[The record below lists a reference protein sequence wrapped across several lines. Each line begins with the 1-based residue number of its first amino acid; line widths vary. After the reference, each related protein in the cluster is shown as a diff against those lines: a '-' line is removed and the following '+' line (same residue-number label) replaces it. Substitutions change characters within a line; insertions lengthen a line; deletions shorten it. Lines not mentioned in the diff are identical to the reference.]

1 MRSNDPKK
9 ASKWTCAQCGVS
21 VSHIDG
27 EPTPFPSTW
36 DSSAE
41 GLHCL
46 GCRRERAA
54 DAGLESAAGDSPV
67 AVRAQ
72 LRRTALI
79 EFEVSRKPDHTDGA
93 IAKACRTSVSTVAK
107 ARSRLQLPDPP
118 TPSSGTRAKHRAPAG
133 R

>member
-1 MRSNDPKK
+1 MRWNDPKK

-21 VSHIDG
+21 VSRIDG
-27 EPTPFPSTW
+27 EPTPFPATW
-36 DSSAE
+36 ASSAE

-54 DAGLESAAGDSPV
+54 DAGVEAAGDSPV
-67 AVRAQ
+67 AVRAK

-79 EFEVSRKPDHTDGA
+79 EFEVGRTPDHTDGA

-107 ARSRLQLPDPP
+107 ARSRLRLPDPP
-118 TPSSGTRAKHRAPAG
+118 TASSGTRAKHRVPAG